1 MKSIQSR
8 RGTAWRAMPCI
19 GLLVLM
25 TTAPLGCAVQSP
37 DARSAT
43 AAQNTST
50 PADAEAIDAEAMAAL
65 DRMGA
70 YLRSLKSFS
79 VKGDSTFDLV
89 TEEGELVEIP
99 GTLDYQ
105 VRVPDGLR
113 MRVRSDHKE
122 RDLYYDGHA
131 LTVYGPKDKYFAT
144 VDAPATLHE
153 LVNVAASKYGIE
165 LPLAD
170 LFLWGTKQAPTSAL
184 GSAVAVGPATIGGV
198 PTHQYVF
205 RQGGTDWQVWIADGA
220 RPVPR
225 RIVITTT
232 TDPARPQY
240 ATTLTWDTSAVPAPS
255 TFAFTP
261 PAGARR
267 IDLVQVAVIGEKSP

>member
-43 AAQNTST
+43 AAQNTAT

-220 RPVPR
+220 RPAPR

-240 ATTLTWDTSAVPAPS
+240 ATTLTWDTSTVPAPS

-261 PAGARR
+261 PPGARR
-267 IDLVQVAVIGEKSP
+267 IDLVQVAAIEEKSP

>member
-43 AAQNTST
+43 AAQNTAT

-198 PTHQYVF
+198 PTQQYVF

-220 RPVPR
+220 RPAPR

-232 TDPARPQY
+232 TDPARPRY
-240 ATTLTWDTSAVPAPS
+240 ATTLTWDTSTVPAPS

-261 PAGARR
+261 PPGARR
-267 IDLVQVAVIGEKSP
+267 IDLVQVAAIEEKSP